1 MNSGESC
8 SRKIYEY
15 LVYIY
20 RKSYVDIFI
29 ENIILDDDMMQSKQ
43 QAII

>member
-15 LVYIY
+15 LAYIY
-20 RKSYVDIFI
+20 GKSYVDISI